1 MSGRSEP
8 METDIDVAFRGVTKR
23 FGSLT
28 ALDHVDLQVRKG
40 EFLSLL
46 GPSGC
51 GKTTSLR
58 LMAGFE
64 QPDEGEIVIGG
75 TNAVGIP
82 PYRRDVNTVFQSYA
96 LFPHMSVLDNVAY
109 GLKQRRV
116 PKAERYAR
124 AREAL
129 ELVQL
134 TGREKHR
141 PSMLSG
147 GQQQR
152 VALARALVMDPRVLL
167 LDEPLGALDQKLRKE
182 MQVELKR
189 IQETVGI
196 TFVYVTH
203 DQEEALSMSDRVAV
217 MSNGHIE
224 QLDDPRSIYDRPQ
237 TSFVAEFIGEMN
249 FFTGQVTATS
259 RWDLRAGR
267 RVGDRRA
274 RARRRAAGGAGHRR
288 RPLRA
293 DDRRGRGAGAG
304 PELLAGRGPHQDV
317 PGRPDPDRR
326 SPRQRVGR
334 RHPRAAG
341 RRGPGHGQ
349 RPPRRRHHRQLG
361 RLSTPHSQRGEDAC
375 RQAEGGAMTED
386 QRDDGLRVL
395 APEQTRPKIEYMK
408 RAVTDPDVYGITRR
422 QLLMM
427 GGAAALV
434 AFAAAC
440 GTTTTAG
447 GVSTA
452 APTAKNTLAGM
463 AMENKLQ
470 IYNWSQYDAASTYK
484 KFENLPQE
492 KAAGLTI
499 HETYYSSNDELLA
512 KINAGAGGYDIIV
525 PSQNAVAQLIDEH
538 KLMPLD
544 FSLIPNIKYL
554 DPKFLKPS
562 YDPTGQYHVIKD
574 YGITMFFYD
583 NKVVTEQP
591 KTLKDFYGLLNKYVS
606 KGRTNLLDGPE
617 EVVPL
622 ALMALGL
629 DPNTDNPSDL
639 ATVRKF
645 PALHPQR
652 RHDDRFLQLH
662 QRRHR
667 RQDHPRAGLER
678 RRASHRAGAQEGG

>member
-1 MSGRSEP
+1 MSGQSERAG
-8 METDIDVAFRGVTKR
+8 TDIDVEFRGVTKR

-28 ALDHVDLQVRKG
+28 ALDDVDLQVRKG

-116 PKAERYAR
+116 PKGERYAR

-237 TSFVAEFIGEMN
+237 TPFVAEFIGEMN
-249 FFTGQVTATS
+249 FFTGQVTTVADGTFEL
-259 RWDLRAGR
+259 DAGSGVVVR
-267 RVGDRRA
+267 
-274 RARRRAAGGAGHRR
+274 
-288 RPLRA
+288 
-293 DDRRGRGAGAG
+293 
-304 PELLAGRGPHQDV
+304 
-317 PGRPDPDRR
+317 
-326 SPRQRVGR
+326 
-334 RHPRAAG
+334 
-341 RRGPGHGQ
+341 GHGAA
-349 RPPRRRHHRQLG
+349 PLG
-361 RLSTPHSQRGEDAC
+361 E
-375 RQAEGGAMTED
+375 QA
-386 QRDDGLRVL
+386 
-395 APEQTRPKIEYMK
+395 
-408 RAVTDPDVYGITRR
+408 
-422 QLLMM
+422 
-427 GGAAALV
+427 
-434 AFAAAC
+434 
-440 GTTTTAG
+440 TAG
-447 GVSTA
+447 VRSER
-452 APTAKNTLAGM
+452 M
-463 AMENKLQ
+463 
-470 IYNWSQYDAASTYK
+470 I
-484 KFENLPQE
+484 
-492 KAAGLTI
+492 
-499 HETYYSSNDELLA
+499 
-512 KINAGAGGYDIIV
+512 
-525 PSQNAVAQLIDEH
+525 AV
-538 KLMPLD
+538 
-544 FSLIPNIKYL
+544 
-554 DPKFLKPS
+554 
-562 YDPTGQYHVIKD
+562 
-574 YGITMFFYD
+574 
-583 NKVVTEQP
+583 
-591 KTLKDFYGLLNKYVS
+591 
-606 KGRTNLLDGPE
+606 
-617 EVVPL
+617 
-622 ALMALGL
+622 
-629 DPNTDNPSDL
+629 
-639 ATVRKF
+639 
-645 PALHPQR
+645 
-652 RHDDRFLQLH
+652 
-662 QRRHR
+662 
-667 RQDHPRAGLER
+667 
-678 RRASHRAGAQEGG
+678 AGAQKPAPNSSPAEVLTKMYLGDQIQIVARLANGSDVVIREQRADADPAMDNVHPGDGITVSWDDSAPRILSGAKMPAARPKEEP